1 MKYIF
6 IFAIGIYLGWTTGTI
21 FNYID
26 VIVVTFLSFVTFFYI
41 DMLEFFEWGKYE

>member
-6 IFAIGIYLGWTTGTI
+6 IFAIGIYLNWTRGTI

-26 VIVVTFLSFVTFFYI
+26 VIIVLLLAFVTFLYI
-41 DMLEFFEWGKYE
+41 DMLEFFN